1 MLAILDE
8 PVRAD
13 DEVVL
18 LLLLLE
24 LENEALS
31 EVDPSAIM
39 SVLHSPF
46 RLRVLRGALV
56 IAWCTSLLEAL
67 FPEPLLHHP
76 SSEKIEANPPRFIP
90 SRIPITIK

>member
-1 MLAILDE
+1 MLAVLDE

-39 SVLHSPF
+39 SVPF
-46 RLRVLRGALV
+46 RLRVYYEEHS
-56 IAWCTSLLEAL
+56 SLLINAPAFL
-67 FPEPLLHHP
+67 CFQSL
-76 SSEKIEANPPRFIP
+76 SFI
-90 SRIPITIK
+90 ILVAKK